1 MPNWNE
7 DWPDS
12 TNLRERRAAFVEREM
27 AKLQKPVDP
36 LAADFIERQRKAMA
50 SANEYCL
57 ARDPRSVSER
67 LGYGVPRSPM
77 GASWTAGDPDGEE

>member
-12 TNLRERRAAFVEREM
+12 TNLRERRTAFVEREI

-36 LAADFIERQRKAMA
+36 LAADFLERQRKAMA

-57 ARDPRSVSER
+57 ARDPRTVAQR
-67 LGYGVPRSPM
+67 LGYAELSGEAPWTVGGDDN
-77 GASWTAGDPDGEE
+77 GAE